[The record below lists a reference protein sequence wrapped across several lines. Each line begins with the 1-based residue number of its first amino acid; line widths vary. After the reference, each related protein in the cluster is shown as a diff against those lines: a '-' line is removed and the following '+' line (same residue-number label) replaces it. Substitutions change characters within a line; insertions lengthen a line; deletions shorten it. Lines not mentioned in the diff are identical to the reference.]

1 MKNKYNLNIIN
12 MIKNEELY
20 INNIFQILLKDSD
33 VQELKSESFSV
44 SSYGKKNT
52 ITTNI
57 EGFLY
62 GQEKYLNEESSDKKE
77 MIELFK
83 EYYKK
88 ELLEP
93 LYFTSIKKK
102 NYVLTINGFEC
113 YQNPEKYFKNLVLK
127 KKDDDN
133 KNSPLTGYYF
143 EHIEK
148 SKKELSDKI
157 EKSKVNYLN
166 DTEEKYIIDCIF
178 EEGFKINLNKEKDI
192 DSIDL
197 LFNVFWNQKEYLN
210 KKNDKS
216 QMNLFYENRAL
227 KEYLSL
233 FSEEQRNSIINE
245 NIDCKSII
253 NLYFSKLL
261 KQNHFDLVNQLRSYS
276 SKEVLEGF
284 SNYLDINKKEKENNK
299 NILLF
304 KPFLEKGT
312 SISIHHLEA
321 LSQGSPIPMSGIKK
335 KSYPQALKQGIDL
348 FIKLKDELSKDE
360 RLVKIIFV
368 AIINANSMT
377 NYLKLREHINLP
389 TGDEKFNEYL
399 DMVKINGK
407 TVSHLEKEHLMNKLE
422 KSLDEKKIIKK
433 TKI

>member
-1 MKNKYNLNIIN
+1 

-93 LYFTSIKKK
+93 LFFTSIKKK

-133 KNSPLTGYYF
+133 KNNPLTGYYF

-148 SKKELSDKI
+148 SKKELSHNVKELNI
-157 EKSKVNYLN
+157 NYLN

-210 KKNDKS
+210 KKNDK
-216 QMNLFYENRAL
+216 
-227 KEYLSL
+227 
-233 FSEEQRNSIINE
+233 
-245 NIDCKSII
+245 
-253 NLYFSKLL
+253 
-261 KQNHFDLVNQLRSYS
+261 
-276 SKEVLEGF
+276 
-284 SNYLDINKKEKENNK
+284 
-299 NILLF
+299 
-304 KPFLEKGT
+304 
-312 SISIHHLEA
+312 
-321 LSQGSPIPMSGIKK
+321 
-335 KSYPQALKQGIDL
+335 
-348 FIKLKDELSKDE
+348 
-360 RLVKIIFV
+360 
-368 AIINANSMT
+368 
-377 NYLKLREHINLP
+377 
-389 TGDEKFNEYL
+389 
-399 DMVKINGK
+399 
-407 TVSHLEKEHLMNKLE
+407 
-422 KSLDEKKIIKK
+422 
-433 TKI
+433 